1 MSREVRL
8 ATVPEGLPRP
18 EHFEVVTT
26 PVPTPAAGEVLVR
39 NRFFQVSARL
49 RTLLSGAAEGT
60 PLPSVRPG
68 ESPPSATVGEVVTAP
83 QGSGLR
89 PGDLVFHW
97 LGWREHAVLPAEA
110 CVPLG
115 DALPDPVAHLGSG
128 WTAYTALTRYG
139 GLVPGDTVLVTAGA
153 GGVGSLA
160 GQIAR
165 ELGAGRVIGTTGS
178 PEKAD
183 RMTADLGY
191 DTVLVGG
198 APLTEEV
205 DVVVDNV
212 GGDHLRAAV
221 AHARPGARI
230 VLVGTLAAQ
239 LVPHLSGA
247 VAPVE
252 LDAFQLVLKGITLRG
267 FRDPGDPSAKAEW
280 TERFGTWLRD
290 GVITFPHVR
299 VPGIDHAAEALHD
312 VIGGKHVG
320 TVVVE
325 L

>member
-8 ATVPEGLPRP
+8 VAVPEGLPRP

-26 PVPTPAAGEVLVR
+26 PVPTPSAGQVLVR

-83 QGSGLR
+83 EDSGLS

-139 GLVPGDTVLVTAGA
+139 ALVPGETVLVTAGA

-165 ELGAGRVIGTTGS
+165 ALGAGRVIGTTGS

-221 AHARPGARI
+221 ARARPGARI
-230 VLVGTLAAQ
+230 VLVGTLASQ
-239 LVPHLSGA
+239 LRPRLSGA

-252 LDAFQLVLKGITLRG
+252 LDAFQLILKGITLRG
-267 FRDPGDPSAKAEW
+267 FSDPGDPRAKAEW

-290 GVITFPHVR
+290 GAITFSHVR
-299 VPGIDHAAEALHD
+299 VRGIDHAAEALHD
-312 VIGGKHVG
+312 VIGGRHVG